1 MIQSIDHTALSVSNL
16 ERSIRFYRDL
26 LGFTVVRILEPAPE
40 LPLGRVVGMPG
51 ATARIAH
58 LEFGGKMLELFEYQ
72 EPAGRPPRPD
82 ARQADLG
89 WIHMGLTSTDT
100 RADYRRLVKEGVRF
114 FGEPVEFRPGVWIVY
129 FSGPDGEVMELRQT

>member
-1 MIQSIDHTALSVSNL
+1 MIQSIDHTALSVADL

-26 LGFTVVRILEPAPE
+26 LGFTLVRILEPAPE

-51 ATARIAH
+51 AKARIAH

-72 EPAGRPPRPD
+72 EPAGRPPPPD
-82 ARQADLG
+82 TRQADLG

-100 RADYRRLVKEGVRF
+100 REDYRRLADAGVQF
-114 FGEPVEFRPGVWIVY
+114 FSEPVEFRPDVWIVY
-129 FSGPDGEVMELRQT
+129 FAGPDGEVMELRQT